1 MKRADIIS
9 GAILTGLFGFLA
21 YQSSRLDMVYR
32 NSPGAGFFPLCLSLL
47 ALLAVAVILAG
58 SLRRPAAADR
68 PVRWPRGVGLRR
80 IAGALGG
87 FLVYA
92 WLTTLLGFIL
102 STAAY
107 MLFTAR
113 MLGARRWPAATAV
126 SVLTALG
133 LFLLFRVWLKMEL
146 PTGRLP
152 IP

>member
-1 MKRADIIS
+1 VKRADIIT
-9 GAILTGLFGFLA
+9 GVILMGLFGLMA
-21 YQSSRLDMVYR
+21 YQSSKLDMVYR
-32 NSPGAGFFPLCLSLL
+32 NSPGAGFFPLGLSLL
-47 ALLAVAVILAG
+47 ALLAVAVILVAAF
-58 SLRRPAAADR
+58 RRPAALDH
-68 PVRWPRGVGLRR
+68 PVHWPRGVGLRR
-80 IAGALGG
+80 IAGTLGG

-92 WLTTLLGFIL
+92 WLTTVLGFIL

-107 MLFTAR
+107 MLLMAR
-113 MLGARRWPAATAV
+113 MLGGRRWLSAAAV

>member
-9 GAILTGLFGFLA
+9 GAILMGLFGFMA
-21 YQSSRLDMVYR
+21 YQSTKLDMVYR
-32 NSPGAGFFPLCLSLL
+32 NSPGAGFFPLWLSLL
-47 ALLAVAVILAG
+47 ALVAVAVILAG
-58 SLRRPAAADR
+58 AFRRPAGQDR
-68 PVRWPRGVGLRR
+68 PVQWPRGVGLRR

-92 WLTTLLGFIL
+92 WLTTVLGFIL
-102 STAAY
+102 STVAY
-107 MLFTAR
+107 MLFMAR
-113 MLGARRWPAATAV
+113 MLGARRWLSAAAV

-133 LFLLFRVWLKMEL
+133 LFLLFRIWLKMEL